1 MKSHSDSL
9 LQIALDILTDVSMA
23 YPELRGV
30 DRDKA
35 RLTLLVESRG
45 LGVFTLDLPSRESA
59 LLAGLES
66 GLLCSEGT
74 LVYSKKYRVP
84 RLFAGLYMR
93 IFDRQLRLRVDADV
107 NAILFLRQLLVLG
120 KKTEVPCSS
129 GRESGAIR
137 EYIHVEASMVKPTL
151 GWSLDSLGLGNANL
165 HFSDLYGSDDSLFPD
180 GITNRQKLLLQRCQR
195 VADFVAQELGIYCP
209 DCVIES
215 HRREGKPLGLRH
227 GPGAVAER
235 GGRFF
240 DKYRFTN
247 WSAKLESMFPFSSYG
262 KMPNDERV
270 QPLNHEVPA
279 RMICVPKTA
288 KGPRII
294 AAEPSEHMYVQKLM
308 ANWLEEKIET
318 SIMGAF
324 INFRDQSASGKLVIK
339 ASLDRELATIDLSS
353 ASDRL
358 SLYVVERMFRSNP
371 SFLKA
376 LHASRTRWL
385 RLPTGECIELKKFAS
400 QGTALTFPVQTLVF
414 FIIAMAVA
422 TNGDVSYEG
431 FRKQVNKVRIFGDD
445 IIIPNT
451 GFAEVVDL
459 LHMLNLK
466 VNVEKSFSCGY
477 FRESCGVD
485 AFKGYDITPV
495 KPKTTISDSPA
506 SRLAVLDTSNNLF
519 YKGYWYASEQLRHR
533 QRPRRQFA
541 FGVVGKD
548 AGATGYVSYSLGTVL
563 SRMFHAQTP
572 TLWDG
577 TAEGSTANQLP
588 GYVMWR
594 NLHERLLGVFSS
606 KSPARPNGFGK
617 LRWNPRLHRIEVRR
631 AAISESSRVREYD
644 HGYSGLLDAQL
655 RPHEPQSFES
665 KGVRGVPERPHH
677 REVMRWEALSDLF

>member
-1 MKSHSDSL
+1 
-9 LQIALDILTDVSMA
+9 
-23 YPELRGV
+23 
-30 DRDKA
+30 
-35 RLTLLVESRG
+35 
-45 LGVFTLDLPSRESA
+45 
-59 LLAGLES
+59 
-66 GLLCSEGT
+66 
-74 LVYSKKYRVP
+74 
-84 RLFAGLYMR
+84 
-93 IFDRQLRLRVDADV
+93 
-107 NAILFLRQLLVLG
+107 
-120 KKTEVPCSS
+120 
-129 GRESGAIR
+129 
-137 EYIHVEASMVKPTL
+137 
-151 GWSLDSLGLGNANL
+151 
-165 HFSDLYGSDDSLFPD
+165 
-180 GITNRQKLLLQRCQR
+180 
-195 VADFVAQELGIYCP
+195 
-209 DCVIES
+209 
-215 HRREGKPLGLRH
+215 
-227 GPGAVAER
+227 
-235 GGRFF
+235 
-240 DKYRFTN
+240 
-247 WSAKLESMFPFSSYG
+247 
-262 KMPNDERV
+262 MPNDERV

-339 ASLDRELATIDLSS
+339 ASLDRDLATIDLSS

>member
-9 LQIALDILTDVSMA
+9 LQIALDILMDVSMA

-195 VADFVAQELGIYCP
+195 AADFVAQELGIYCP

-371 SFLKA
+371 SFLRA

-577 TAEGSTANQLP
+577 TAEGPTANQLP
-588 GYVMWR
+588 GHVMWR

-631 AAISESSRVREYD
+631 AAVSESSRVREYD

-655 RPHEPQSFES
+655 RPHEPPDRKS
-665 KGVRGVPERPHH
+665 VV
-677 REVMRWEALSDLF
+677 